1 MAGLPATALTDVIGR
16 ALGGG
21 ANVALVLN
29 GETPMTA
36 SPKTPSTSASS
47 RKIDQVFVLLGRKQG
62 ATLAE
67 ITELTG
73 WLPHTARAALTG
85 LRKKGQTITKAKRD
99 EVTTYSIQGQ
109 S

>member
-1 MAGLPATALTDVIGR
+1 LPATALTDLIGR

-29 GETPMTA
+29 GETPMTV
-36 SPKTPSTSASS
+36 SPKKPSTSASI
-47 RKIDQVFVLLGRKQG
+47 RKIDQVFVLRGRKQG

-73 WLPHTARAALTG
+73 WLPHTARATPTG
-85 LRKKGQTITKAKRD
+85 LRKKGHAITKAKRG
-99 EVTTYSIQGQ
+99 EVTSYSILGQ